1 MIAPRWH
8 GRDEKRLDAM
18 DKIRARLANMGEAGD
33 ENIDIAEAALLLAL
47 LDHPESSGHACRQHL
62 AALAADAAALGH
74 RGGTLEGRAWAVARV
89 LFERHGYSGDRETY
103 DDPDNADLV
112 RVIARRKGIP
122 VALGILYMHTARA
135 VGWKVEGLNFPSHF
149 LLRLEGKGER
159 LIIDPFEGGA
169 TRDTLDLRNLAKQVL
184 GANAELER
192 DWFEPVDNRAVL
204 LRLINNMRTRALQQ
218 GELERGAEM
227 TRRMILISPAS
238 VSLKRDLGMVEA
250 HRGNVGAA
258 IEAFHAFLS
267 SEPPVGAER
276 TEVEEM
282 LDKLRRALN

>member
-8 GRDEKRLDAM
+8 GRDGIRLNAM
-18 DKIRARLANMGEAGD
+18 DDIRARLAAMGEAGD
-33 ENIDIAEAALLLAL
+33 EAIDIAEAALLLAL
-47 LDHPESSGHACRQHL
+47 LDHPDSNRHACRQHL

-74 RGGTLEGRAWAVARV
+74 RGGTLEGRAWAIARV

-135 VGWKVEGLNFPSHF
+135 VGWKVEGLSFPSHF

-169 TRDTLDLRNLAKQVL
+169 ARDTLDLRNLAKQVL
-184 GANAELER
+184 GANAELDR
-192 DWFEPVDNRAVL
+192 AWFEPVDNRSVL
-204 LRLINNMRTRALQQ
+204 LRLINNIRTRALQE

-227 TRRMILISPAS
+227 TRRMILIAPGS
-238 VSLKRDLGMVEA
+238 VTLKRDLGMVEA

-267 SEPPVGAER
+267 SEPPRGAER
-276 TEVEEM
+276 TEVEQM
-282 LDKLRRALN
+282 LDKLRMALN

>member
-1 MIAPRWH
+1 
-8 GRDEKRLDAM
+8 
-18 DKIRARLANMGEAGD
+18 MGEAED
-33 ENIDIAEAALLLAL
+33 DAIDIAEGALLLAL
-47 LDHPESSGHACRQHL
+47 LDHPETDGHACRQHL

-74 RGGTLEGRAWAVARV
+74 RGGTLEGRAWAIARV

-103 DDPDNADLV
+103 DDPENADLV

-122 VALGILYMHTARA
+122 VALGILYMHTARSL
-135 VGWKVEGLNFPSHF
+135 GWKVEGLNFPSHF

-169 TRDTLDLRNLAKQVL
+169 SLDTLELRNLAKQVL
-184 GANAELER
+184 GTHAELER
-192 DWFEPVDNRAVL
+192 DWFEPVDNRSVL
-204 LRLINNMRTRALQQ
+204 LRLVNNIRTRALQQ

-227 TRRMILISPAS
+227 NRRMILIAPHSS
-238 VSLKRDLGMVEA
+238 SLKRDLGMVEA

-267 SEPPVGAER
+267 SEPPSGAER
-276 TEVEEM
+276 TEVEQM

>member
-1 MIAPRWH
+1 M
-8 GRDEKRLDAM
+8 GRERLDAM
-18 DKIRARLANMGEAGD
+18 DDIRARLAAMGQGEDAAI
-33 ENIDIAEAALLLAL
+33 EIAEAALLLAL
-47 LDHPESSGHACRQHL
+47 LDHPGTDGHACRQHL

-74 RGGTLEGRAWAVARV
+74 RGGTLEGRAWALARV
-89 LFERHGYSGDRETY
+89 LFERHGYQGDRETY
-103 DDPDNADLV
+103 DDSQNADLV
-112 RVIARRKGIP
+112 RVIARRRGIP
-122 VALGILYMHTARA
+122 VSLGILYMHTARA
-135 VGWKVEGLNFPSHF
+135 VGWKVEGLNFPAHF

-159 LIIDPFEGGA
+159 LIIDPFEAGVA
-169 TRDTLDLRNLAKQVL
+169 RDTLDLRALAKQVL

-204 LRLINNMRTRALQQ
+204 LRLINNTRTRALQQ

-227 TRRMILISPAS
+227 TRRMILIAPDS

-258 IEAFHAFLS
+258 IEAFHAFLNC
-267 SEPPVGAER
+267 EPPRGAER

-282 LDKLRRALN
+282 LDMLRRALN

>member
-1 MIAPRWH
+1 MPRSRLSETLWGAIRIMRRFISAPR
-8 GRDEKRLDAM
+8 
-18 DKIRARLANMGEAGD
+18 
-33 ENIDIAEAALLLAL
+33 
-47 LDHPESSGHACRQHL
+47 SSSPCCS
-62 AALAADAAALGH
+62 
-74 RGGTLEGRAWAVARV
+74 ARV

-103 DDPDNADLV
+103 DDPENADLV

-122 VALGILYMHTARA
+122 VALGILYMHTARSL
-135 VGWKVEGLNFPSHF
+135 GWKVEGLNFPSHF

-159 LIIDPFEGGA
+159 LIIDPFEAGVA
-169 TRDTLDLRNLAKQVL
+169 LDTLDLRNLAKQVL
-184 GANAELER
+184 GTHAELDR
-192 DWFEPVDNRAVL
+192 DWFEPVDNRSVL
-204 LRLINNMRTRALQQ
+204 LRLVNNIRTRALQQ

-227 TRRMILISPAS
+227 NRRMILIAPHS

-267 SEPPVGAER
+267 SEPPSGAER
-276 TEVEEM
+276 TEVEQM